1 MTRRILVTSALPYA
15 NGAIHLGH
23 LVEYIQTDI
32 WVRFQKMQSNEV
44 YYVCADD
51 THGTPV
57 MLRAQAEGIS
67 PEELIARVSTEHQ
80 RDFASFH
87 VGFDNYYSTNA
98 PENKAHCETIYTRL
112 RDAGLIQTRSVE
124 QFYDPVKEMFLPDRF
139 IKGEC
144 PKCGAK
150 DQYGDSCEVCGATY
164 QPTELKNAY
173 STVSGAAP
181 VRKSSDHYFFKLSDP
196 RCENFLR
203 QWTQSEGRLQVEA
216 SRKMQEW
223 LGEEGSGKLADWDIS
238 RDAPYFGFEIPDAPG
253 KYFYVWLDAPVGY
266 FASFQN
272 LCERIGVDYQEFLK
286 ADTTTEMVH
295 FIGKDILYFHALF
308 WPAML
313 QFAGLRTPTKVNAHG
328 FLTVDG
334 AKMSKSRGT
343 FITAESFIQQGLNPE
358 WLRYYFAA
366 KLNSTMEDL
375 DLSFADF
382 TARVNSD
389 LVGKYINIASRSA
402 GFLVKNFEGRVLD
415 SAMQHPLLAEIR
427 AQAAAIA
434 THYDEREYGKA
445 IREVMACADKVNAY
459 VDQEKPW
466 ELAKNPDK
474 QVELQTA
481 CSICLEAFRLLTL
494 YLKPVLPVLAS
505 NAENILGVAPMTW
518 ADVNTPLSSATPVQA
533 FKHLMQRVDQKQI
546 DALIEANKQSL
557 VPAATAPVKTDG
569 KKPAKET
576 ENAGSDDF
584 INIDDFAKI
593 DLRIGLVKECKA
605 VEGSTKLLQLTVDLG
620 EEKPRNIFSGI
631 AAHYQAEQLTGQY
644 LVVVANLAPRKM
656 KFGLSEGM
664 VLCAASNDDT
674 TLSTLTASGKL
685 TPGMKIS

>member
-32 WVRFQKMQSNEV
+32 WVRFQKMQGHEV
-44 YYVCADD
+44 HYVCADD

-57 MLRAQAEGIS
+57 MLRAQKEGIS
-67 PEELIARVSTEHQ
+67 PEELIARVSVEHQ
-80 RDFASFH
+80 RDFAGFL

-98 PENKAHCETIYTRL
+98 PENKAHCEVIYKRL
-112 RDAGLIQTRSVE
+112 RDEGLIETRSVE
-124 QFYDPVKEMFLPDRF
+124 QFYDPVKAMFLPDRF

-196 RCENFLR
+196 RCEGFLR
-203 QWTQSEGRLQVEA
+203 EWTQTPGRLQLEG

-223 LGEEGSGKLADWDIS
+223 LGEAGSGKLADWDIS

-272 LCERIGVDYQEFLK
+272 LCERIGVDYQDFLR
-286 ADTTTEMVH
+286 ADTQTEMIH

-313 QFAGLRTPTKVNAHG
+313 KFAGLRTPTKVNAHG

-343 FITAESFIQQGLNPE
+343 FITAESYLQQGMNPE

-366 KLNSTMEDL
+366 KLNATMEDL
-375 DLSFADF
+375 DLNFADF

-402 GFLVKNFEGRVLD
+402 GFLVKFFGGRIKTE
-415 SAMQHPLLAEIR
+415 AMQHPVLLQLRSLADT
-427 AQAAAIA
+427 IA
-434 THYDEREYGKA
+434 GHFDEREYGKA
-445 IREVMACADKVNAY
+445 IREIMAGADAVNAY

-466 ELAKNPDK
+466 ELARQDD
-474 QVELQTA
+474 QRDALHTA
-481 CSICLEAFRLLTL
+481 CTVCLEAFRLLTL
-494 YLKPVLPVLAS
+494 YLKPVLPALAA
-505 NAENILGVAPMTW
+505 NAEQLLGVTPMVW
-518 ADVNTPLSSATPVQA
+518 ADVQVPLRSDNPISA
-533 FKHLMQRVDQKQI
+533 FKHLMQRVDSKQI
-546 DALIEANKQSL
+546 DALIEANRQTL
-557 VPAATAPVKTDG
+557 EPTAPTTAQPSAD
-569 KKPAKET
+569 KPAS
-576 ENAGSDDF
+576 GDF
-584 INIDDFAKI
+584 ISIDDFAKV
-593 DLRIGLVKECKA
+593 DLRLGLVLDCKA
-605 VEGSTKLLQLTVDLG
+605 VEGSTKLLQLIVDLG
-620 EEKPRNIFSGI
+620 EAKPRNIFSGI
-631 AAHYQAEQLTGQY
+631 AAHYKPEQLNNQY
-644 LVVVANLAPRKM
+644 VVVVANLAPRKM
-656 KFGLSEGM
+656 KFGVSEGM
-664 VLCAASNDDT
+664 VLCAAAEDDSA
-674 TLSTLTASGKL
+674 LSTLTAQGQLK
-685 TPGMKIS
+685 PGMKIS